1 MINGQQ
7 LGSYGI
13 LTFKQTRATHTLLHG
28 LCGWFSNRFVLHEV
42 RSGAST
48 RCFLFLLLH
57 DMWLCICLQITSNY
71 DMQMCQHMVMGLVI
85 SVSSALWP
93 LAPYLW

>member
-1 MINGQQ
+1 MGYVD
-7 LGSYGI
+7 GF
-13 LTFKQTRATHTLLHG
+13 LTYL
-28 LCGWFSNRFVLHEV
+28 FSMKYNVVLQPD
-42 RSGAST
+42 T
-48 RCFLFLLLH
+48 FFFLLLH